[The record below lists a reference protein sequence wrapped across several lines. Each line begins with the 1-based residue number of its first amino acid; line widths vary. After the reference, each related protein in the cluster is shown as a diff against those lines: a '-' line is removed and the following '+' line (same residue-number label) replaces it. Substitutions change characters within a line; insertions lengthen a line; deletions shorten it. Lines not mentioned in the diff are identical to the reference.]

1 MTLHLLAP
9 TLIGA
14 LYLAIL
20 FILCFGAV
28 TGAKLLQRYLAAR
41 KKPAPPPPAQKAE
54 QPPPPEPKTV
64 YYLVERKRTAKRT
77 EYKQPKK
84 IDFK

>member
-1 MTLHLLAP
+1 MTLHLLAS

-28 TGAKLLQRYLAAR
+28 TGAKLLRRYLAAR
-41 KKPAPPPPAQKAE
+41 KKPSPPPAQKPE

-64 YYLVERKRTAKRT
+64 YYLVEKKRTAKRT

>member
-28 TGAKLLQRYLAAR
+28 TGAKLLRRYLAAR
-41 KKPAPPPPAQKAE
+41 KKPSPPPAQKPE

-64 YYLVERKRTAKRT
+64 YYLVEKKRTAKRT

>member
-28 TGAKLLQRYLAAR
+28 TGAKLLRRYLAAR
-41 KKPAPPPPAQKAE
+41 KKPSPPPAQKPE

-64 YYLVERKRTAKRT
+64 YYLVEKKRTAKRA

>member
-1 MTLHLLAP
+1 MTLHLLAS

-28 TGAKLLQRYLAAR
+28 TGAKLLRRYLAAR
-41 KKPAPPPPAQKAE
+41 KKPAPPPPAQ
-54 QPPPPEPKTV
+54 
-64 YYLVERKRTAKRT
+64 RAKRLSWSSAT
-77 EYKQPKK
+77 ASRTRTTSAR
-84 IDFK
+84 

>member
-28 TGAKLLQRYLAAR
+28 TGAKLLRRYLAAR
-41 KKPAPPPPAQKAE
+41 KKPSPPPAQKAE

-64 YYLVERKRTAKRT
+64 YYLVEKKRTAKRA

>member
-28 TGAKLLQRYLAAR
+28 TGAKLLRRYLAAR
-41 KKPAPPPPAQKAE
+41 KKPSPPPAQKAE

-64 YYLVERKRTAKRT
+64 YYLVEKKRTAKRT